1 MTEDYIKSNWDNI
14 YLPAT
19 MMALSRT
26 EVEEMSD
33 NLREAISGQVS
44 MMLCI
49 KFNGNDISKL
59 RTCAIKVSERMNN
72 HSNREF
78 FKKCATSSMP
88 DSTLRIRVREMKA
101 ADNKAERQMRRN
113 GDL

>member
-19 MMALSRT
+19 MLALSRN
-26 EVEEMSD
+26 EVAEMSD

-49 KFNGNDISKL
+49 KFNGNDIAKL
-59 RTCAIKVSERMNN
+59 RACAIKVSERMKN

-101 ADNKAERQMRRN
+101 ADSKAERQMKRN